1 MLTACGIETRNA
13 EAVAEKAAAA
23 VATVLTACGIETWA
37 LSARFFWLFRCNSAY
52 RLRY

>member
-23 VATVLTACGIETWA
+23 VATVLTACGIETRGWP
-37 LSARFFWLFRCNSAY
+37 SNQPDWLK
-52 RLRY
+52 